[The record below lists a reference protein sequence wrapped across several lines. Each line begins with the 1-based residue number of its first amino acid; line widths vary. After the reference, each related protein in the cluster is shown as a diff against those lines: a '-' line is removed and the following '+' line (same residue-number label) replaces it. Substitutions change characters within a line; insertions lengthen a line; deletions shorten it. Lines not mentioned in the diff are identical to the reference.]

1 MGSRTSTPKLKLPTL
16 ASLQDSH
23 WDCTHLQTNQSVRG
37 LKLLLNSLLLISL
50 LEGVCCMKTQ
60 HRVQITSLSLSKQLT
75 SQKMRQCV
83 SNYMYEQLVLV
94 SPLPPLDQTILLTTI
109 NELETTLAASRM
121 AAVFPFCACPL
132 SLTQILAYLS
142 QLTRHNSSFHHGQR
156 QTGQPIDQLH
166 SILQTVVSR
175 GKVELKKRKF
185 TASSWQVQ
193 K

>member
-1 MGSRTSTPKLKLPTL
+1 M
-16 ASLQDSH
+16 
-23 WDCTHLQTNQSVRG
+23 RG

-109 NELETTLAASRM
+109 NELETTLVASRM
-121 AAVFPFCACPL
+121 HGCSFSFLCLSPL
-132 SLTQILAYLS
+132 SHTDPSLS
-142 QLTRHNSSFHHGQR
+142 LLVN
-156 QTGQPIDQLH
+156 
-166 SILQTVVSR
+166 
-175 GKVELKKRKF
+175 
-185 TASSWQVQ
+185 
-193 K
+193 